1 MLLGVIADD
10 FTGASDIANTI
21 AKGHGATAGLS
32 TTQFLGIPDEPAPA
46 DCEAGVV
53 ALKTRSIPAAEAVA
67 QSLQALSWLRKQGCR
82 QIVFKYCSTFDS
94 TPEGN
99 IGPVGEA
106 LASALGAKGV
116 IVCPAFPGAG
126 RTLYQGNLF
135 VGDVPL
141 NESSLRTHPLNPM
154 TDSDLRRWLR
164 LQCQEPVGFVP
175 WHVVRNGGNAIRSAL
190 DEASRQGEVL
200 VVVDAISDDDLLQ
213 IGEAAAGAPLLTG
226 GSGIALGLAKN
237 FAADRSA
244 KPVGR
249 GFEGIAGPEAIIA
262 GSCSHATLQ
271 QIAYHAKHHPV
282 MPIAVE
288 TVMDGALDVYEV
300 TDFVLAHVGQAPL
313 VYSSDT
319 PEKVA
324 ALQER
329 YGRATVAGH
338 LDNLFAAVA
347 QQLVSRGIRRL
358 VVAGGETSGAV
369 VSALDLDAL
378 TIGPEIA
385 PGVPVLT
392 NRAPLALALKSGN
405 FGQQDFFERA
415 LALMEGKLLEGGRLT

>member
-21 AKGHGATAGLS
+21 AKGHGATAGLA
-32 TTQFLGIPDEPAPA
+32 TTQFLGIPRGPAPSG
-46 DCEAGVV
+46 CEAGIV

-67 QSLQALSWLRKQGCR
+67 QSLQALTWLREQGCR
-82 QIVFKYCSTFDS
+82 QIIFKYCSTFDS

-106 LASALGAKGV
+106 LAAALGVKGV

-164 LQCQEPVGFVP
+164 LQCREPVGFVP
-175 WHVVRNGGNAIRSAL
+175 WRTVHDGAGAIRNAL
-190 DEASRQGEVL
+190 DDAARRGEML

-213 IGEAAAGAPLLTG
+213 IGEAAAGVPLLTG

-237 FAADRSA
+237 FAAEGSVSQKA
-244 KPVGR
+244 FE
-249 GFEGIAGPEAIIA
+249 FEGVAGPEAILA
-262 GSCSHATLQ
+262 GSCSQATLRQ
-271 QIAYHAKHHPV
+271 VAHHARAHPV
-282 MPIAVE
+282 MPISVE
-288 TVMDGALDVYEV
+288 SVMSGALKLD
-300 TDFVLAHVGQAPL
+300 DIAAFVLANTGKAPL
-313 VYSSDT
+313 VYSSDA

-324 ALQER
+324 SLQQR
-329 YGRATVAGH
+329 FGRETIAGRLDTLFATVAH
-338 LDNLFAAVA
+338 
-347 QQLVSRGIRRL
+347 QLVNRGIRRL

-369 VSALDLDAL
+369 VSALDLEAL

-392 NRAPLALALKSGN
+392 NAAPLALALKSGN
-405 FGQQDFFERA
+405 FGQEDFFERA
-415 LALMEGKLLEGGRLT
+415 LALMEGKAH

>member
-1 MLLGVIADD
+1 
-10 FTGASDIANTI
+10 
-21 AKGHGATAGLS
+21 
-32 TTQFLGIPDEPAPA
+32 
-46 DCEAGVV
+46 
-53 ALKTRSIPAAEAVA
+53 
-67 QSLQALSWLRKQGCR
+67 
-82 QIVFKYCSTFDS
+82 
-94 TPEGN
+94 
-99 IGPVGEA
+99 
-106 LASALGAKGV
+106 
-116 IVCPAFPGAG
+116 
-126 RTLYQGNLF
+126 
-135 VGDVPL
+135 
-141 NESSLRTHPLNPM
+141 LNPM

-175 WHVVRNGGNAIRSAL
+175 WRVVRNGGNAIRNAL
-190 DEASRQGEVL
+190 DEASRLGEVL
-200 VVVDAISDDDLLQ
+200 VVVDAISDEDLLE
-213 IGEAAAGAPLLTG
+213 IGEAAAGVPLLTG
-226 GSGIALGLAKN
+226 GSGIALGLARN

-244 KPVGR
+244 KSAGR

-262 GSCSHATLQ
+262 GSCSQATLQ
-271 QIAYHAKHHPV
+271 QIAYHAQYHPV

-288 TVMDGALDVYEV
+288 TVMDGALDVYAV
-300 TDFVLAHVGQAPL
+300 TDFVLAHGGRAPL

-324 ALQER
+324 ALQDR
-329 YGRATVAGH
+329 YGRETVAGR

-347 QQLVSRGIRRL
+347 RELVSRGIRRL

-392 NRAPLALALKSGN
+392 NKAPLALALKSGN

-415 LALMEGKLLEGGRLT
+415 LAIMEGKLPEGGRLT